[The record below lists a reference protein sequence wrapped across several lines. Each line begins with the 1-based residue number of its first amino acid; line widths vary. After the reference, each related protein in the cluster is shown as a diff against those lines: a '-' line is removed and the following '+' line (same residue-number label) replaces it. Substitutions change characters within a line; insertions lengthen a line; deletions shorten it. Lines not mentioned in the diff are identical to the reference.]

1 LLTALEEVGG
11 DLSDDQAALR
21 EALSNSELDLPYGP
35 VSLDEN
41 RQAIVDTFVAQLV
54 LDEESGEVVQ
64 KTVYIVPGVD
74 QTFGGT
80 YSSETPPPERDNTAC
95 EERDLPWQDNLIPVV
110 DGVPQN

>member
-1 LLTALEEVGG
+1 
-11 DLSDDQAALR
+11 
-21 EALSNSELDLPYGP
+21 
-35 VSLDEN
+35 
-41 RQAIVDTFVAQLV
+41 
-54 LDEESGEVVQ
+54 
-64 KTVYIVPGVD
+64 VPGVD